1 MAVCMC
7 SLSSRRP
14 AAVCAVGT
22 LLPSGFFCFFFF
34 FQGSASRSIY
44 RSAHDG
50 PRAPPGDLKDFVCNL
65 SLPRALSHIQKGLFL
80 YFHPSL
86 DGERECVAA
95 SASLICSRSRHA
107 VNLFF
112 FFSPTLSGATAVSPH
127 NCTCW
132 CVCRR

>member
-1 MAVCMC
+1 M
-7 SLSSRRP
+7 
-14 AAVCAVGT
+14 
-22 LLPSGFFCFFFF
+22 
-34 FQGSASRSIY
+34 
-44 RSAHDG
+44 
-50 PRAPPGDLKDFVCNL
+50 CNL

-112 FFSPTLSGATAVSPH
+112 FSLPLCQGLPRLAHTTVPVG
-127 NCTCW
+127 
-132 CVCRR
+132 VCADGEQQKSTEAF